1 MDIKK
6 VLNRLERPGVS
17 EPVGCVLPFKKD
29 GKEFWCAYFE
39 FDQPQ
44 YGEINVFSY
53 NDTLA
58 DAKKAAEEK
67 WLSSYDALIEEANNL
82 AGYSKEGAKAN
93 AALSGLNGGLMGAG
107 AALGGALISGA
118 FFGVGAGAFGY
129 IAYRNWRNKKN
140 AKKAADKLSEMKS
153 KEKRIN
159 LVKRDP
165 KTADELSYRGMKKML
180 TSLKGEI
187 DSSSFYEY
195 RDIVKKYEESNPW
208 QYSSGDLA
216 CQKSVLKPQA
226 AARKMGK
233 RAYHIDGL
241 VGIIKAISKK
251 IPKFREKLDFESY
264 GDGEEAF
271 YGGIY
276 GGIDQIGVVE
286 HLGNSDER
294 ITTGGQAW
302 DIKKWVN
309 ESFPRKAEIEKL
321 YLGIE
326 EAKKGSLLGV
336 PLGAKKDGTVF
347 RLEEELFHMEEEYK
361 RGEFLKKKF
370 DEGFFTGGIT
380 AAAFGIPLLTANASA
395 NGYRAL
401 KKYGGKVKEGM
412 AVKAKNFKEGTKKAG
427 KRIKDGFTYPY
438 RKMRDYLKDD

>member
-1 MDIKK
+1 MDLKK
-6 VLNRLERPGVS
+6 VLKKIEYPDGA
-17 EPVGCVLPFKKD
+17 EPAGCVVPFKKD

-44 YGEINVFSY
+44 YGEINIFSY
-53 NDTLA
+53 SDSLD

-67 WLSSYDALIEEANNL
+67 WSGSYDALIEEANDL
-82 AGYSKEGAKAN
+82 AGYSKEGVKAN

-140 AKKAADKLSEMKS
+140 AKKAANKLTEMKS
-153 KEKRIN
+153 NGVKIN

-165 KTADELSYRGMKKML
+165 KTMDGLAYRGIKKML
-180 TSLKGEI
+180 SSLKGEI

-195 RDIVKKYEESNPW
+195 RDIVKKYEEAGGW

-216 CQKSVLKPQA
+216 CQKNALKPLPEGK
-226 AARKMGK
+226 KMGK

-241 VGIIKAISKK
+241 VGIMKGISKK
-251 IPKFREKLDFESY
+251 IPGLRGKLDFEGY
-264 GDGEEAF
+264 GGGEEAF
-271 YGGIY
+271 YGGVY
-276 GGIDQIGVVE
+276 GGMDQIGVVE
-286 HLGNSDER
+286 HLSNSDEK

-302 DIKKWVN
+302 EIKKWVN
-309 ESFPRKAEIEKL
+309 EAFPRKSEIEKICRDIGEAKNGSF
-321 YLGIE
+321 LGI
-326 EAKKGSLLGV
+326 
-336 PLGAKKDGTVF
+336 PLGSRKAETIFK
-347 RLEEELFHMEEEYK
+347 LEEELFQMEEEYK

-380 AAAFGIPLLTANASA
+380 AAAFGIPLLTANASS

-401 KKYGGKVKEGM
+401 RKYGGRAKDTIAGKTKALKEG
-412 AVKAKNFKEGTKKAG
+412 AGKAG
-427 KRIKDGFTYPY
+427 RRIKDGFTYPY
-438 RKMRDYLKDD
+438 RKIRDYLKDD